1 MIEYRSAAVSDLL
14 RIQVQQAQEPEIAYV
29 RRTPDMAAEI
39 VERSLCLSGH
49 VDGFPV
55 AVAGFVPSGAVSHR
69 AWAFFAPEAGPYML
83 GIVRKARA
91 MMGSLRSR
99 RIDMTV
105 NEGFTEGER
114 FARLLGMERETSTAL
129 KYHGVLGE
137 HQHIYGK
144 VR

>member
-1 MIEYRSAAVSDLL
+1 MIEYRPAVALDLL
-14 RIQVQQAQEPEIAYV
+14 HLEVQASQSRELEYV
-29 RRTPDMAAEI
+29 RQTPGMADEI

-49 VDGFPV
+49 VGGFPV

-91 MMGSLRSR
+91 MMSSLRSR

-105 NEGFTEGER
+105 NEGFIEGER